1 MGAMSAEITPLFEVE
16 RAPLDAELAAY
27 VADVHKQT
35 DWYRAHGFDS
45 DQWAGRLRSIETMA
59 HGVARCRPGSIAFVT
74 LLKVVDDKLAE
85 LPEPIVEASDDDVEF
100 EGARVRDWLG
110 SIADVQDEADAR

>member
-1 MGAMSAEITPLFEVE
+1 MSAEITPLFEVE

-27 VADVHKQT
+27 IVDVQRQT
-35 DWYRAHGFDS
+35 NWYREHGFDS

-59 HGVARCRPGSIAFVT
+59 RGVARCRPGSIAFVT

-85 LPEPIVEASDDDVEF
+85 LPEPIIEASDDDVEY

-110 SIADVQDEADAR
+110 ALTDLPNEADAG